1 MRASNPMDMP
11 EPDGMLARNV
21 PMRLI
26 DIGRTGCLLESHQ
39 RVENGTLGELRLQV
53 DDEIFVDDVRVTR
66 CVLVEGSGRTL
77 DSAGDDLNAQG
88 PRDQG
93 FLRQLGAVNR
103 RGTVMRSVLVRFIR
117 DDEGQDLIEYG
128 LLAGIITVAVVTA
141 ITAIS
146 GKVKDLFS
154 NLNTAIVVPAP

>member
-1 MRASNPMDMP
+1 MNPKITSAKQTGGNASRASNPIDMP

-66 CVLVEGSGRTL
+66 CVLVEGSGALYRVGAEFVQTRRPGEHSIRRAMTSML
-77 DSAGDDLNAQG
+77 RG
-88 PRDQG
+88 PVTKVS
-93 FLRQLGAVNR
+93 FVN
-103 RGTVMRSVLVRFIR
+103 SVRATGEEL
-117 DDEGQDLIEYG
+117 
-128 LLAGIITVAVVTA
+128 
-141 ITAIS
+141 S
-146 GKVKDLFS
+146 
-154 NLNTAIVVPAP
+154 